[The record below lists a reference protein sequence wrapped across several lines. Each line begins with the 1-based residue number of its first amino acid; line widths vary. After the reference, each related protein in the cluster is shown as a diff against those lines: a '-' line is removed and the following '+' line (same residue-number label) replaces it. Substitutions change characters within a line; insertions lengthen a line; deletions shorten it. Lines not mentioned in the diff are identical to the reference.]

1 MQILIIRSGVEFT
14 QGVSECNSHSRGR
27 VEMVVLRVYS
37 RCCRGRKL
45 LRFLNIHP
53 YALPLFLRGA
63 VAYAARTTLDCVKYE
78 HAPDDCVFSSLFGHH
93 FFVEHSKHQTFTD
106 SSLQPSRVIS
116 GMYVAHHT
124 LRTSACIVWP
134 RAAC

>member
-78 HAPDDCVFSSLFGHH
+78 HALMTVRS
-93 FFVEHSKHQTFTD
+93 
-106 SSLQPSRVIS
+106 
-116 GMYVAHHT
+116 
-124 LRTSACIVWP
+124 
-134 RAAC
+134 AACSGITSLLSIANIKPSLTVHYSLRA